1 MWTLCIELVAFCSRT
16 GGLTNEVKTGKTA
29 GGIIMAGPDT
39 FGLPPKAAPGSILR
53 RQVCLKLS
61 YVYV

>member
-1 MWTLCIELVAFCSRT
+1 M
-16 GGLTNEVKTGKTA
+16 KTGKTA

-39 FGLPPKAAPGSILR
+39 FGLPPKTAPGSILR

-61 YVYV
+61 HLYFQSLCKP